1 MASLEA
7 APFDANG
14 LGLGRVNTRR
24 DGEWRTI
31 TRWPLGGTGRCAWPA
46 CPICP
51 VSVARSRSGWWRPN
65 LKTPVTVL
73 VHARI
78 LATVACLGRTCR
90 RNVARTLHVFDRP
103 VEPAEI
109 IAAFLMEG
117 DEQWVSVTAR

>member
-14 LGLGRVNTRR
+14 LGLGRVNTPR
-24 DGEWRTI
+24 DGGGGRSRAGLWE
-31 TRWPLGGTGRCAWPA
+31 GTGRCAWPA
-46 CPICP
+46 CPVSL
-51 VSVARSRSGWWRPN
+51 VSVAHGRSWWWRPN

-78 LATVACLGRTCR
+78 LATCFPGQRLR
-90 RNVARTLHVFDRP
+90 RNVARTLRVFDRP

-109 IAAFLMEG
+109 IAAFLTE
-117 DEQWVSVTAR
+117 R